1 MTQKTTTIN
10 NQDRS
15 AESVKIQSN
24 LKVSVQRMMVL
35 FQKTWRD
42 LFNLKKLLIIIAI
55 ISAVPLLIIAIARN
69 DMNPDISPYS
79 ASMKIIFAM
88 LPMIYFLSFGMIYSI
103 FVGAQSAGLICEEIE
118 KGTMLILV
126 SKPIGRI
133 QIFLGKFLAVFC
145 FGALISLIST
155 FVIGWFGVLIAT
167 ANLEHFLVMVPRLWF
182 LFFYSIYINLI
193 FCSISMALSSIMK
206 SGKKVG
212 GILIAIVL
220 VAFFGFFMI
229 RLLASDIYVAYY
241 LYLVDIGYHLGNV
254 FVFFNDIFG
263 AFPATSAWQIEF
275 SIYTGVFDAPSLFGF
290 GSQGLDSAQLIDL
303 GGYPLKNY
311 VTPLG
316 SFLIWTGFS
325 VLLLIFGLFK
335 LKTREI
341 SN

>member
-1 MTQKTTTIN
+1 MVQTHLN
-10 NQDRS
+10 LSDRKQQS
-15 AESVKIQSN
+15 SFKIST
-24 LKVSVQRMMVL
+24 QRMLVL

-42 LFNLKKLLIIIAI
+42 LFSLKKLIILLVA
-55 ISAVPLLIIAIARN
+55 ISAVPLLVLAAMASQI
-69 DMNPDISPYS
+69 NPDISPYS
-79 ASMKIIFAM
+79 ASMKILFMM

-103 FVGAQSAGLICEEIE
+103 FVGGQSAGLICEEIE
-118 KGTMLILV
+118 KGTMLILI

-145 FGALISLIST
+145 FGALVSFLST

-167 ANLEHFLVMVPRLWF
+167 ANLEHFILMVPRLWF
-182 LFFYSIYINLI
+182 LFFYSLYINLI

-212 GILIAIVL
+212 GIIIAIVL
-220 VAFFGFFMI
+220 ITFFGFFMI
-229 RLLASDIYVAYY
+229 KLLAGVIYKQYY
-241 LYLVDIGYHLGNV
+241 LYLIDIGYHLGNI

-263 AFPATSAWQIEF
+263 AIPATSAWQIDF
-275 SIYTGVFDAPSLFGF
+275 NLYTGVFEAPSFFG
-290 GSQGLDSAQLIDL
+290 GSQGGFDSAQQIDL

-325 VLLLIFGLFK
+325 LLLLLFGLIK